1 MKRLPIMARNNR
13 YPMNRKLRNIT
24 LIALLLLAGN
34 VAMAQNDGA
43 YVIKKSTEN
52 HFLKHV
58 KVGDNWVLQDATE
71 FSPDCL
77 WYSGRDFNISGTNH
91 NYYFFDETGTPRYL
105 AAPFQAGGTIY
116 LSTTPPETFLLSNP
130 DMDYYFYDWDDDAI
144 GGRGVARGH
153 KYAGITSQ
161 SECNHDWDD
170 GAGECWEA
178 YWVGYSDAT
187 GWKLSATSAYD
198 LPEDFA
204 ARYRSVQV
212 TLHPTNVTASTGG
225 GLTGINVPA
234 SMNYQGSE
242 GISASISD
250 YNQTYIPAYGEYTF
264 ENNTHYYYNNS
275 DHSTAPT
282 AGSPVNQAADSYTW
296 TITGE
301 GAAYLSFVNNA
312 SNPETTSN
320 IASPTLYYVIN
331 NTTGHK
337 TATVTLT
344 VTYPSGAT
352 QTSSATVQV
361 RMACGNPTQAAA
373 PIINGNSVTVSWIAS
388 ADQYR
393 LEWKKQSESA
403 YGTPVDVGNVTSY
416 TITGLE
422 YNIDYDYRVT
432 GCCGT
437 TWQTAPTNP
446 TGSFK
451 TQKEPN
457 LVVYG
462 AIFGG
467 GRMADVTG
475 KTEIAIIN
483 CDSIGAIYGGNDIA
497 GEVQGADGSTITLGV
512 EASSTSGS
520 YSHEYNNNAASTKVR
535 VHDVYGGGNGYYAY
549 NGTSFVAASNSY
561 TSQTVADGASVKA
574 MTQNHTVGEVV
585 WTNNTGSD
593 YTMSF
598 PSIVKTAITMTNDVV
613 KVDSIFG
620 GAKNAF
626 LTASSG
632 NSSSIILDGGTA
644 FAVFGGNNF
653 GGLSGTGSSKL
664 SLVVNGTK
672 AETSVADY
680 NSKETGRDF
689 GVRYLFGGGNKV
701 AALES
706 DILIA
711 GGQCD
716 TVFAGGNSADV
727 ATAKVVV
734 NCSVASGSGV
744 TFGNTYS
751 NAIASA
757 TSSSVTVK
765 DNDNYP
771 WNGTGIYNVRTLF
784 GGNNRANMA
793 GLPTVTLT
801 SGSVG
806 TVYGGGNAGDM
817 LAQTPDGT
825 NGLGGPIATDFSPPM
840 KMEGGVY
847 VAQPIWYGTHV
858 VMNQATML
866 VDYLYGGCQMSDV
879 EYSAWVEIQNGH
891 VGTVYG
897 GCNISGDVGSGYR
910 ISYTSGMPKDQ
921 YQLVKGGTYVKAT
934 GGTVHGNL
942 FAGSNGFYHCN
953 NGVEYVSGLNFGTPP
968 YDPEERYVGMVIPT
982 HNETHV
988 KVSGT
993 TIVEGNVYAGGNMA
1007 YVGFIPSTD
1016 QWYRFRDFVGLASV
1030 RMDGGT
1036 VEGDVYGGGNRA
1048 SVFGSNEVKVS
1059 GGTINGALYGGNDRA
1074 GQVAQISNRVFYGDY
1089 GIASDGH
1096 TNLKTLGVNTYVSVT
1111 GRPDINTVYGG
1122 GNGAY
1127 TYDPTEYCDITDQ
1140 PVQSNTFVDINI
1152 DGYPDGAGGHIATVY
1167 GGGNGVT
1174 VTGGITVLLNVKGEG
1189 SNPPLPYD
1197 HVDNLFGG
1205 NNQGP
1210 LAILPEIILMNGQ
1223 ANTVY
1228 GGCNAGAM
1236 TGSHTVVGTDNVS
1249 YNNVGSRVHLRPTY
1263 TPVGTNQ
1270 TLNLN
1275 GTVSHAVYGGCR
1287 MNGVDNNSLVL
1298 VEGGTYAASLFGG
1311 SDISGDV
1318 SGTSQ
1323 VVVKGGTVG
1332 NVYGGGNGDYDYTN
1346 TYQGYTAPTCA
1357 TSLVDILGGQ
1367 VGKSGTNN
1375 ARNVFGGGLGH
1386 NTNTIGNVT
1395 VNIGTETMAAA
1406 DVPVIYGDVYGG
1418 SALGSVNG
1426 TTPNTTYQT
1435 TVNVLNG
1442 TLHGN
1447 VYGGGLGYA
1456 ETNTNG
1462 YLSGNGDVTEAYVY
1476 GTVQVNIGHPESDN
1490 NTHSNYSNY
1499 LTIDGSVF
1507 GGNNLAGSPKA
1518 NVNVDVYRTA
1528 HTSANQY
1535 PATFP
1540 DPLTNAYFEDNTLYA
1555 LHEVYGGGNLA
1566 AYVPTLTD
1574 AASNVHI
1581 HNCDNTIQYVYGG
1594 GNAADVPTSDVTID
1608 GGLIQYVF
1616 GGGNGYGEGN
1626 PGANVL
1632 GNNTL
1637 NLDGGVMCFVF
1648 GGSNTKGGVG
1658 GTTDLNFADTPS
1670 CGVRSI
1676 NELYGGGNQAPD
1688 VDGITLNV
1696 PCGTSG
1702 VKAIYGGSRMAN
1714 VGADGSPQNVVL
1726 NVRGGELDKIF
1737 GGNNQGGIIY
1747 GNVTV
1752 NLYGGT
1758 ITDVFGGNNQGGNVK
1773 GVITVNVLDEESTAC
1788 PLILTNV
1795 FGGGNEV
1802 AYVPADPTIISP
1814 VVNVMHIKEKT
1825 GATGIKGNVYGGG
1838 NEAGVTSNPQVNIGY
1853 VSALSSYVPS
1863 TYNAP
1868 ASYRAYVVGN
1878 VYGGGNE
1885 AGVTG
1890 DPTVNMNN
1898 GTVVSGLYGG
1908 CNTEGTVDGDPSVNV
1923 YDGTI
1928 GDQSNANRGIVYGGG
1943 LGSATKVKGSI
1954 TVNVNGANAVLWGDV
1969 YGGSAK
1975 GLVNCNDTGD
1985 AATSGST
1992 TTVTLTDGTIHGD
2005 LYGGGHGLDN
2015 ATAHVWGPVAVEV
2028 NGGTVN
2034 NVFGGNNLSGTP
2046 KDKIE
2051 VTIGGG
2057 EVTNVFGG
2065 GNQADYTAPTST
2077 PNYPEVSITNGEVT
2091 HKVVGGGNEAGI
2103 TGNPT
2108 IFVTGGSIGTDTDAS
2123 AGIYGGCN
2131 TSGTVNGNT
2140 VVTITGGTIGESDSN
2155 TANIHGGGFGSST
2168 SVTGDVTVNFG
2179 EIVINNSQEVHTNA
2193 PVLYGALYG
2202 GSALGNVNTNA
2213 SNTTTVNILNGQIN
2227 GSVYGGGLGQ
2237 KNGVNG
2243 ASGDIAALVNGVV
2256 HVNIGEMESW
2266 TDENTYV
2273 LNGMADL
2280 VNCNIYGCNN
2290 LNGTPKD
2297 EVYVDV
2303 YKTYHIPTNEASYL
2317 ENDATYAI
2325 ENVFGGGNQAH
2336 YQPVGYNDY
2345 SSFTPT
2351 GSHRTRVYF
2360 HGCDNT
2366 SRNVYGGGNA
2376 ADAFGVI
2383 TIIEGGRY
2391 NEIFGGGNG
2400 MVTPANIGMGG
2411 IGRRSLSGHVNYQ
2424 FEGSNR
2430 QGENFSHEVYVATL
2444 PSTGTIACSGD
2455 MITDSYFF
2463 GTNMAETYGD
2473 LTDEITCTESNK
2485 YNYRY
2490 VYAGSRWAVIYGDVT
2505 ITVNGGT
2512 IENLFGGS
2520 RGYNE
2525 TGNTVS
2531 ADIRK
2536 YPDDW
2541 EQHPELYSAGLIEY
2555 MTTHPGLEG
2564 TGGNITVILN
2574 GGTIGNVFG
2583 GCDVLGNV
2591 EGKITIIVNETDDAC
2606 GLQVG
2611 NIYGASNLTSYTPTG
2626 DSGTDSPE
2634 VKIQK
2639 AQVGFTTN
2647 VFYSSQG
2654 ADKTFEGNVFGGG
2667 NHGDCTSS
2675 PKVVIGTVNNAT
2687 NVTINGD
2694 VFGGGNEGNVTGSS
2708 KVIIVPTE

>member
-1 MKRLPIMARNNR
+1 MKRLPIMARNNI

-24 LIALLLLAGN
+24 LIALLLLTGS
-34 VAMAQNDGA
+34 VAMAQSDGA
-43 YVIKKSTEN
+43 YVIKRSTEN
-52 HFLKHV
+52 HFLEHV
-58 KVGDNWVLQDATE
+58 KVGDIWVLQDASE
-71 FSPDCL
+71 FSPNCL

-91 NYYFFDETGTPRYL
+91 NYYFFDETGTPIYL
-105 AAPFQAGGTIY
+105 GAPFQANGNIY
-116 LSTTPPETFLLSNP
+116 LSTTPPETYILSNP
-130 DMDYYFYDWDDDAI
+130 DMDYYFYDWDND
-144 GGRGVARGH
+144 GQGRGVARGH
-153 KYAGITSQ
+153 QDAGITNLND
-161 SECNHDWDD
+161 CLHDWDD
-170 GAGECWEA
+170 SAGECWEA

-187 GWKLSATSAYD
+187 GWKMSATSSYD

-204 ARYRSVQV
+204 ARYRSVQI
-212 TLHPTNVTASTGG
+212 TLHPTQVTSSTGG
-225 GLTGINVPA
+225 GLAGINVPT
-234 SMNYQGSE
+234 SMTYPTSS
-242 GISASISD
+242 GISADISD
-250 YNQTYIPAYGEYTF
+250 YNQTYIPAYGEYVF
-264 ENNTHYYYNNS
+264 EGNTHYYYNNS
-275 DHSTAPT
+275 DHNTAPT
-282 AGSPVNQAADSYTW
+282 TASPVTQTANSYTW
-296 TITGE
+296 TITGQ
-301 GAAYLSFVNNA
+301 GAAFLSFVNDPL
-312 SNPETTSN
+312 NPITTSN
-320 IASPTLYYVIN
+320 EQSPTLYYVSE

-344 VTYPSGAT
+344 VSYPSGAT

-361 RMACGNPTQAAA
+361 RMECGNPTQAAA
-373 PIINGNSVTVSWIAS
+373 PIINDNSVTVSWVAS

-393 LEWKKQSESA
+393 VEWRKQGET
-403 YGTPVDVGNVTSY
+403 YGTPVEVGDITSY
-416 TITGLE
+416 TITGLD
-422 YNIDYDYRVT
+422 YNTNYEYRVT
-432 GCCGT
+432 GRCGSN
-437 TWQTAPTNP
+437 WQTAPANP
-446 TGSFK
+446 TGTFK

-483 CDSIGAIYGGNDIA
+483 CDSIGAIFGGNDIA
-497 GEVQGADGSTITLGV
+497 GEVKGNNGSTITLGV
-512 EASSTSGS
+512 EASSTAGS

-535 VHDVYGGGNGYYAY
+535 VHDVYGGGNGYYTYDGIVPGVAIGTTQLT
-549 NGTSFVAASNSY
+549 NGEFTTSVTDLGGSTSY
-561 TSQTVADGASVKA
+561 MESGTIPKIT
-574 MTQNHTVGEVV
+574 
-585 WTNNTGSD
+585 
-593 YTMSF
+593 
-598 PSIVKTAITMTNDVV
+598 KTAITMTNNVV

-626 LTASSG
+626 LSASNG
-632 NSSSIILDGGTA
+632 NSTSITLNGGTA

-653 GGLSGTGSSKL
+653 GGLSGTGTSKHTI
-664 SLVVNGTK
+664 VVNGTK
-672 AETSVADY
+672 AETSVDNY
-680 NSKETGRDF
+680 NANETGRDF
-689 GVRYLFGGGNKV
+689 GVRYLYGGGNKV

-751 NAIASA
+751 NAIAS
-757 TSSSVTVK
+757 TDGSTVTVK
-765 DNDNYP
+765 DKDNYA

-806 TVYGGGNAGDM
+806 TVYGGGNAGNM
-817 LAQTPDGT
+817 LAQTPDAGNLIANDFGAPQH
-825 NGLGGPIATDFSPPM
+825 NGP
-840 KMEGGVY
+840 
-847 VAQPIWYGTHV
+847 QPIYYGTHV

-879 EYSAWVEIQNGH
+879 AYSAWVEIQNGH

-897 GCNISGDVGSGYR
+897 GCNISGDVGSTPRVGY
-910 ISYTSGMPKDQ
+910 YSGMPSKGEE
-921 YQLVKGGTYVKAT
+921 YQIVYGGTYVKAS

-953 NGVEYVSGLNFGTPP
+953 NGLEYISGLNFGTPP
-968 YDPEERYVGMVIPT
+968 YDPEERYVGKVIPT

-988 KVSGT
+988 MVSGST
-993 TIVEGNVYAGGNMA
+993 TIEGNVYAGGNMA

-1016 QWYRFRDFVGLASV
+1016 QSYRFRDFVGLASV
-1030 RMDGGT
+1030 RMNGGT

-1059 GGTINGALYGGNDRA
+1059 GGTIGGALYGGNDRA
-1074 GQVAQISNRVFYGDY
+1074 GQVAQISNRVFGGDY
-1089 GIASDGH
+1089 GIASDNV

-1111 GRPDINTVYGG
+1111 GRPNINTVYGG

-1127 TYDPTEYCDITDQ
+1127 TYDPNEYCDITDQ

-1152 DGYPDGAGGHIATVY
+1152 DGYADGTTQGGHIENVY

-1174 VTGGITVLLNVKGEG
+1174 VTGGITVLLNVKGNG
-1189 SNPPLPYD
+1189 SNAPEAYD

-1210 LAILPEIILMNGQ
+1210 LAILPEIILMKGQ

-1236 TGSHTVVGTDNVS
+1236 TGSHTVVGADNVS

-1263 TPVGTNQ
+1263 TPVGTTT
-1270 TLNLN
+1270 TLPLV

-1287 MNGVDNNSLVL
+1287 MNGVTNNSLVL

-1386 NTNTIGNVT
+1386 NTNTTGNVT

-1406 DVPVIYGDVYGG
+1406 DVPIIFGDVYGG

-1447 VYGGGLGYA
+1447 VYGGGLGSATLNSYGYI
-1456 ETNTNG
+1456 NT
-1462 YLSGNGDVTEAYVY
+1462 SEPVTEAYVY
-1476 GTVQVNIGHPESDN
+1476 GTVQVNIGSPLANST
-1490 NTHSNYSNY
+1490 NTTYSNNV
-1499 LTIDGSVF
+1499 TIDGSVF
-1507 GGNNLAGSPKA
+1507 GGNNKAGTPKA
-1518 NVNVDVYRTA
+1518 NVYVDVYRTA

-1535 PATFP
+1535 PTTFQ
-1540 DPLTNAYFEDNTLYA
+1540 DPLTNDFFNTNTLYA

-1566 AYVPTLTD
+1566 AYTPTLNN
-1574 AASNVHI
+1574 AADYVHI

-1594 GNAADVPTSDVTID
+1594 GNAADVPSSEVTID

-1626 PGANVL
+1626 PGANVV
-1632 GNNTL
+1632 GDNTL

-1658 GTTDLNFADTPS
+1658 GTTDLNFADSPS
-1670 CGVRSI
+1670 CGIRSI

-1702 VKAIYGGSRMAN
+1702 VKAIYGGSRNAN
-1714 VGADGSPQNVVL
+1714 VGADGDPQDVVL

-1737 GGNNQGGIIY
+1737 GGNNQGGTIY

-1752 NLYGGT
+1752 NLFGGT
-1758 ITDVFGGNNQGGNVK
+1758 ITDVFGGNNQGGNVE
-1773 GVITVNVLDEESTAC
+1773 GVITVNVLDEESTSC

-1795 FGGGNEV
+1795 FGGGNK
-1802 AYVPADPTIISP
+1802 ASITSNPTNITSP
-1814 VVNVMHIKEKT
+1814 VVNVIHITEKT
-1825 GATGIKGNVYGGG
+1825 GAPGIKGNVYGGG
-1838 NEAGVTSNPQVNIGY
+1838 NQAGVTSSPQVNIGY
-1853 VSALSSYVPS
+1853 AAS
-1863 TYNAP
+1863 TMSGYIP
-1868 ASYRAYVVGN
+1868 QGFSPTGSYRAYV
-1878 VYGGGNE
+1878 
-1885 AGVTG
+1885 AGSV
-1890 DPTVNMNN
+1890 
-1898 GTVVSGLYGG
+1898 YGG
-1908 CNTEGTVDGDPSVNV
+1908 CNTSGTVDGNPSVNV
-1923 YDGTI
+1923 YNGTI
-1928 GDQSNANRGIVYGGG
+1928 GDENNANRGIVYGGG
-1943 LGSATKVKGSI
+1943 LGQNTKVKGSI
-1954 TVNVNGANAVLWGDV
+1954 AVTVNGANAVLWGDV

-1992 TTVTLTDGTIHGD
+1992 TTVTLTNGTIHGN

-2015 ATAHVWGPVAVEV
+2015 AAAHVWGPVAVEV

-2077 PNYPEVSITNGEVT
+2077 PNYPQVSITNGEVT

-2103 TGNPT
+2103 NGNPT
-2108 IFVTGGSIGTDTDAS
+2108 ILVSGGTIGTSTDAS
-2123 AGIYGGCN
+2123 VGIYGGCN
-2131 TSGTVNGNT
+2131 TEGTVTGNT
-2140 VVTITGGTIGESDSN
+2140 VVTLTGGTIGVSDSN

-2179 EIVINNSQEVHTNA
+2179 EIVYNNSQEVHTNS

-2202 GSALGNVNTNA
+2202 GSALGNVNTDA
-2213 SNTTTVNILNGQIN
+2213 SNTTTVNVLNGTIY

-2243 ASGDIAALVNGVV
+2243 ATSDIAALVNGVV

-2297 EVYVDV
+2297 EVYVDI
-2303 YKTYHIPTNEASYL
+2303 YKTMHIQTNEASYL

-2336 YQPVGYNDY
+2336 YQPDGYNNY
-2345 SSFTPT
+2345 TSFEPT
-2351 GSHRTRVYF
+2351 GSHRTHVYF

-2400 MVTPANIGMGG
+2400 MVTAANIGMGG
-2411 IGRRSLSGHVNYQ
+2411 IGRRNLSGHVNYQ

-2430 QGENFSHEVYVATL
+2430 QGENFSLTVYVADL

-2463 GTNMAETYGD
+2463 GTNIAETYGG
-2473 LTDEITCTESNK
+2473 LTDVITCDESRT

-2536 YPDDW
+2536 YPSDW
-2541 EQHPELYSAGLIEY
+2541 KTNPTAYSQGLIDY
-2555 MTTHPGLEG
+2555 MTLHEGEGLEG

-2591 EGKITIIVNETDDAC
+2591 EGKITVIVNETDDAC
-2606 GLQVG
+2606 DLKVG
-2611 NIYGASNLTSYTPTG
+2611 NIYGASNLTSYEPTG
-2626 DSGTDSPE
+2626 NSGTDSPE

-2647 VFYSSQG
+2647 EFYSSQG

-2667 NHGDCTSS
+2667 NHGDCTSE
-2675 PKVVIGTVNNAT
+2675 PKVVIGTLNNAT

-2694 VFGGGNEGNVTGSS
+2694 VFGGGNEGNVTGSA